1 MPPAHTAAF
10 EPDAPAST
18 FEVRSSYLDQ
28 SVIGYLLYGVGAVT
42 AFLAVVLSLSD
53 AEAALHSSALAVGI
67 ALAGLAGERLDGL
80 LGARTAH
87 AGAYL
92 LLAIASVCL
101 AFAPAY
107 SVTLLGALAA
117 GLGTGLLLAHVNRT
131 LTRGGG
137 TLARVR
143 MGRAALV
150 AMVASL
156 SVPLVIGLGENSGV
170 GWQLAFVPAG
180 VLILLGLGMTRGR
193 RDATPEVT
201 VLVGRL
207 PGRYWLAW
215 WLLVLVVSVEF
226 SIVFWASTLVER
238 QVGISLGDATL
249 VATMFYAGMGTARVA
264 LSFHLVSGHDPLWLI
279 RGSLAVALLG
289 SLLAWS
295 SSWHRAG
302 RTRHLPR
309 RSGHRVPLSAGC
321 HGRARAGARH
331 AGSRVG
337 PAHPGIGRGH
347 PGITPG
353 AGRGRRHRRRL
364 HRLAARPGTVPRGPC
379 AQRPGQPRSTG
390 LTDRPGGDR
399 RQALRRSRAA
409 AAASSAP
416 RFDVWSS
423 QREPEETHD

>member
-87 AGAYL
+87 AVAYL

-101 AFAPAY
+101 ASAPAY
-107 SVTLLGALAA
+107 GVTLLGALAA

-156 SVPLVIGLGENSGV
+156 CVPLVIGLGENSGV

-238 QVGISLGDATL
+238 QVGISLGDASL

-295 SSWHRAG
+295 SNGIELAG
-302 RTRHLPR
+302 LGIYLAGLGTGFLYPLGVTVALALVPGMQDRGSARLILA
-309 RSGHRVPLSAGC
+309 SGVAILVSPLALGVAADMAGVSIGWLLVPGLCLAALALSVPVS
-321 HGRARAGARH
+321 RAR
-331 AGSRVG
+331 
-337 PAHPGIGRGH
+337 
-347 PGITPG
+347 
-353 AGRGRRHRRRL
+353 
-364 HRLAARPGTVPRGPC
+364 LA
-379 AQRPGQPRSTG
+379 
-390 LTDRPGGDR
+390 
-399 RQALRRSRAA
+399 
-409 AAASSAP
+409 
-416 RFDVWSS
+416 
-423 QREPEETHD
+423 

>member
-1 MPPAHTAAF
+1 VPQAHTAAF

-80 LGARTAH
+80 LGARIAH

-107 SVTLLGALAA
+107 GVTLVGALAA

-193 RDATPEVT
+193 RDATPEMT

-295 SSWHRAG
+295 SSGIELAG
-302 RTRHLPR
+302 LGIYLAGLGTGFLYPLGVTVALALVPGMQDRGSARLILA
-309 RSGHRVPLSAGC
+309 SGVAILVSPLALGVAADIAGVSVGWLLVPGLCLAALALSVPVS
-321 HGRARAGARH
+321 RAR
-331 AGSRVG
+331 
-337 PAHPGIGRGH
+337 
-347 PGITPG
+347 
-353 AGRGRRHRRRL
+353 
-364 HRLAARPGTVPRGPC
+364 LA
-379 AQRPGQPRSTG
+379 
-390 LTDRPGGDR
+390 
-399 RQALRRSRAA
+399 
-409 AAASSAP
+409 
-416 RFDVWSS
+416 
-423 QREPEETHD
+423 

>member
-87 AGAYL
+87 AVAYL

-101 AFAPAY
+101 ASAPAY
-107 SVTLLGALAA
+107 GVTLLGALAA

-180 VLILLGLGMTRGR
+180 ILILLGLGMTRGR
-193 RDATPEVT
+193 RDATPELT

-295 SSWHRAG
+295 SNGIELAG
-302 RTRHLPR
+302 LGIYLAGLGTGFLYPLGVTVALALVPGMQDRGSARLILA
-309 RSGHRVPLSAGC
+309 SGVAILVSPLALGVAADIAGVSIGWLLVPGLCLAALALSVPVS
-321 HGRARAGARH
+321 RAR
-331 AGSRVG
+331 
-337 PAHPGIGRGH
+337 
-347 PGITPG
+347 
-353 AGRGRRHRRRL
+353 
-364 HRLAARPGTVPRGPC
+364 LA
-379 AQRPGQPRSTG
+379 
-390 LTDRPGGDR
+390 
-399 RQALRRSRAA
+399 
-409 AAASSAP
+409 
-416 RFDVWSS
+416 
-423 QREPEETHD
+423 

>member
-87 AGAYL
+87 AAAYL

-156 SVPLVIGLGENSGV
+156 CVPLVIGLGENSGV

-193 RDATPEVT
+193 RDATPELT

-238 QVGISLGDATL
+238 QVGLSLGDATL

-295 SSWHRAG
+295 SNGIELAG
-302 RTRHLPR
+302 LGIYLAGLGTGFLYPLGVTVALALVPGMQDRGSARLILA
-309 RSGHRVPLSAGC
+309 SGVAILVSPLALGVAADMAGVSIGWLLVPGLCLAALALSVPVS
-321 HGRARAGARH
+321 RAR
-331 AGSRVG
+331 
-337 PAHPGIGRGH
+337 
-347 PGITPG
+347 
-353 AGRGRRHRRRL
+353 
-364 HRLAARPGTVPRGPC
+364 LA
-379 AQRPGQPRSTG
+379 
-390 LTDRPGGDR
+390 
-399 RQALRRSRAA
+399 
-409 AAASSAP
+409 
-416 RFDVWSS
+416 
-423 QREPEETHD
+423 

>member
-1 MPPAHTAAF
+1 VPQAHTAAF

-80 LGARTAH
+80 LGARIAH

-107 SVTLLGALAA
+107 GVTLVGALAA

-193 RDATPEVT
+193 RDATPEMT

-238 QVGISLGDATL
+238 QIGISLGDATL

-295 SSWHRAG
+295 SSGIELAG
-302 RTRHLPR
+302 LGIYLAGLGTGFLYPLGVTVALALVPGMQDRGSARLILA
-309 RSGHRVPLSAGC
+309 SGVAILVSPLALGVAADIAGVSVGWLLVPGLCLAALALSVPVS
-321 HGRARAGARH
+321 RAR
-331 AGSRVG
+331 
-337 PAHPGIGRGH
+337 
-347 PGITPG
+347 
-353 AGRGRRHRRRL
+353 
-364 HRLAARPGTVPRGPC
+364 LA
-379 AQRPGQPRSTG
+379 
-390 LTDRPGGDR
+390 
-399 RQALRRSRAA
+399 
-409 AAASSAP
+409 
-416 RFDVWSS
+416 
-423 QREPEETHD
+423 

>member
-107 SVTLLGALAA
+107 GVTLLGAMAA

-207 PGRYWLAW
+207 PRRYWLAW

-295 SSWHRAG
+295 STGIELAG
-302 RTRHLPR
+302 LGIYLAGLGTGFLYPLGVTVALALVPGMQDRGSARLILA
-309 RSGHRVPLSAGC
+309 SGVAILVSPLALGVAADIAGVSIGWLLVPGLCLAALALSVPVS
-321 HGRARAGARH
+321 RAR
-331 AGSRVG
+331 
-337 PAHPGIGRGH
+337 
-347 PGITPG
+347 
-353 AGRGRRHRRRL
+353 
-364 HRLAARPGTVPRGPC
+364 LA
-379 AQRPGQPRSTG
+379 
-390 LTDRPGGDR
+390 
-399 RQALRRSRAA
+399 
-409 AAASSAP
+409 
-416 RFDVWSS
+416 
-423 QREPEETHD
+423 